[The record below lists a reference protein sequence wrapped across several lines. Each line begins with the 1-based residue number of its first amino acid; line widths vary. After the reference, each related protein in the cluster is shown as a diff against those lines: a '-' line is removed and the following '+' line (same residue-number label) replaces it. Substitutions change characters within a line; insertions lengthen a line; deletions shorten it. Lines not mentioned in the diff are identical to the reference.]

1 MPQKRGPKVWE
12 RIGGLLL
19 MLTGWLLGAIGY
31 GEPIGPLWSTVFFLA
46 MPVGVFVGLYL
57 VLRKKKGT

>member
-1 MPQKRGPKVWE
+1 MLQQIGPKVWE
-12 RIGGLLL
+12 RIGGVLL
-19 MLTGWLLGAIGY
+19 MLAGWLLGAIGY

-46 MPVGVFVGLYL
+46 MPVGVFGGFYL